1 MSDRVSVDRREFQA
15 FLSENKELVERYQ
28 GLLDKL
34 GTLRKLNK
42 DLEDRLRLAEQKLGS
57 LEQKAGVS
65 IEQADDVLR
74 KARAT
79 MARLMEETER
89 RVSE

>member
-15 FLSENKELVERYQ
+15 FLAENKELVDRYQ

-89 RVSE
+89 RVSQ

>member
-1 MSDRVSVDRREFQA
+1 VSDRVSVDRREFQA
-15 FLSENKELVERYQ
+15 FLAENKELVDRYQ

-89 RVSE
+89 RVSQ

>member
-1 MSDRVSVDRREFQA
+1 VDRREFQA
-15 FLSENKELVERYQ
+15 FLAENKELVDRYQ

-89 RVSE
+89 RVSQ

>member
-1 MSDRVSVDRREFQA
+1 MA
-15 FLSENKELVERYQ
+15 ENKELVDRYQ

-89 RVSE
+89 RVSQ